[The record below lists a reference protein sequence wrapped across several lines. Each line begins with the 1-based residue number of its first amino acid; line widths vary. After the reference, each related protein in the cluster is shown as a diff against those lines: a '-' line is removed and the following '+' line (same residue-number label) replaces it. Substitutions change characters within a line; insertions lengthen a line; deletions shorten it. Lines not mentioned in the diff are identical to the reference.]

1 MTIHVSSRAHRA
13 VVLRLL
19 AAAVLMCPAATF
31 AGPSDEPVAVIVD
44 QAKIIRLP
52 EKVATIVVGNPLIAD
67 VSLQPG
73 GMVVVTGK
81 GYGSTNMIAMDRA
94 GGLVSQFRRRGQ
106 IDQRLDQLARHET
119 ELEEQDRELT
129 DRQFLPVGVLGGLG
143 AMFVVGVT
151 LVLAGLLTPGLG
163 MGSVG
168 WALALLGLAGVGAAV
183 GVKLLLERSNARRL
197 DACRKQLDV
206 LRSQVQLAKEERDG
220 LDARLP
226 GGGGHCMG

>member
-94 GGLVSQFRRRGQ
+94 GGILADRSIQVEGPSDKLVTVYRGTQRESYSCTPACQRR
-106 IDQRLDQLARHET
+106 
-119 ELEEQDRELT
+119 
-129 DRQFLPVGVLGGLG
+129 
-143 AMFVVGVT
+143 VT
-151 LVLAGLLTPGLG
+151 LGDGQDYFQQTLG
-163 MGSVG
+163 QTGTLNSQT
-168 WALALLGLAGVGAAV
+168 GAAA
-183 GVKLLLERSNARRL
+183 GR
-197 DACRKQLDV
+197 
-206 LRSQVQLAKEERDG
+206 
-220 LDARLP
+220 P
-226 GGGGHCMG
+226 